1 MPLGQNK
8 MQVARLMDGDISR
21 GGNLARAMRQLAV
34 MDDSYFQADFEGLTL
49 RSAFQPIVSL
59 GHQRTV
65 GYEALLRVQQSDGI
79 VISPVQLFAQQLE
92 EARVIY
98 LDRLCRA
105 LHIQSFKSLG
115 DGNNWLFLNVNP
127 MTMVD
132 GLKYGKFFGDLLA
145 ESGFPPERI
154 VIEVLEHAL
163 VDEARIANAVAF
175 YRDQGC
181 LLAIDD
187 FGAGH
192 SNFQRV
198 WHLRPDIV
206 KIDRSI
212 IELAGKDAPTRRM
225 LPGMV
230 SILHETGCLVLIEG
244 IETEDEA
251 MIAMESNADMV
262 QGWFFGKPASTLEA
276 GRDTRKLVTGM
287 HGRFMK
293 QLKEKKDECHEL
305 FEHMVI
311 MQQVRVAL
319 EQIASLNGR
328 QETCVRPLLEL
339 PRADRCYLLDECGN
353 QVGHAIMSLQMRNDR
368 RKLFRPLDDA
378 TDSNWIRRPYLQRA
392 LQNPGEVQVTRPY
405 LSVATG
411 KLCVTLSVTLMLWNS
426 LHVLCFDVFHEE
438 SLILN

>member
-1 MPLGQNK
+1 
-8 MQVARLMDGDISR
+8 MDGDVPR
-21 GGNLARAMRQLAV
+21 GGHLARAMRQLAV
-34 MDDSYFQADFEGLTL
+34 MDDGYFQADFEGLAL

-65 GYEALLRVQQSDGI
+65 GYEALLRVQQSDGLA
-79 VISPVQLFAQQLE
+79 ISPVQLFAQQPE

-115 DGNNWLFLNVNP
+115 DENNWLFLNVNP

-163 VDEARIANAVAF
+163 VDEAKIANAVAF
-175 YRDQGC
+175 YREQGC

-206 KIDRSI
+206 KIDRSM

-244 IETEDEA
+244 IETEHEA

-262 QGWFFGKPASTLEA
+262 QGWFFGKPAATLEA

-287 HGRFMK
+287 HGRYMK
-293 QLKEKKDECHEL
+293 QLKEKKEERHEL
-305 FEHMVI
+305 FEHMVA
-311 MQQVRVAL
+311 MQQVRMAL
-319 EQIASLNGR
+319 EQALSLNGR
-328 QETCVRPLLEL
+328 QETCVRPLLAL
-339 PRADRCYLLDECGN
+339 PRADRCYLLDEFGN
-353 QVGHAIMSLQMRNDR
+353 QVGPTIVSPHMGNDR

-378 TDSNWIRRPYLQRA
+378 TASNWIRRPYLQRA

-411 KLCVTLSVTLMLWNS
+411 MLCVTLSVTLMFRNC

-438 SLILN
+438 NAVLNKICK